1 VFDVSLMTT
10 LLTPA
15 DFEKYIS
22 DFHRLLDTAAG
33 AVELLPDSRASSN
46 LVSSSGSDFIERV
59 QLHVS
64 YF

>member
-1 VFDVSLMTT
+1 MTT

-22 DFHRLLDTAAG
+22 DFHRLLDAAAG

-46 LVSSSGSDFIERV
+46 FISGCCSDFIEWV
-59 QLHVS
+59 ELHWPS
-64 YF
+64 RHF